1 MTNYYFS
8 QNPEVV
14 HHEKQR
20 TVELLG
26 EQLNFITDNGV
37 FSKNRIDY
45 GSRALLTATAKI
57 SFPAQA
63 KILDVGCGYGAIG
76 LTLAKKFS
84 TASVDMVDVN
94 QLALELAQKNAD
106 LNQLGNVKI
115 WNSDA
120 YAQITATNYQLI
132 ITNPPIRAG
141 KKVVHRILAQAKE
154 HLQVGGQLLAV
165 IQKKQGAPSAQ
176 KKLQEVFGNCQV
188 IARDKGYFILQSCK
202 QRNDE
207 SA

>member
-57 SFPAQA
+57 SF
-63 KILDVGCGYGAIG
+63 
-76 LTLAKKFS
+76 
-84 TASVDMVDVN
+84 
-94 QLALELAQKNAD
+94 
-106 LNQLGNVKI
+106 
-115 WNSDA
+115 
-120 YAQITATNYQLI
+120 
-132 ITNPPIRAG
+132 
-141 KKVVHRILAQAKE
+141 
-154 HLQVGGQLLAV
+154 
-165 IQKKQGAPSAQ
+165 
-176 KKLQEVFGNCQV
+176 
-188 IARDKGYFILQSCK
+188 
-202 QRNDE
+202 
-207 SA
+207 